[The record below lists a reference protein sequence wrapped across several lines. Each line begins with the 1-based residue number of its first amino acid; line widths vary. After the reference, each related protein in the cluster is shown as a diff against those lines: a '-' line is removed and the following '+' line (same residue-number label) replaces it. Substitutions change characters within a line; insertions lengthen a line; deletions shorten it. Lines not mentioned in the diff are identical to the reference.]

1 MNAETIR
8 DYYFALFPSEEGYPI
23 EFSITE
29 LLEFT
34 FDFDSDYSNDEKLSI
49 IDGLILDIQDYR
61 AKIDGN
67 KLSSNQE

>member
-29 LLEFT
+29 LH
-34 FDFDSDYSNDEKLSI
+34 SDYSNDEKLSI

-67 KLSSNQE
+67 KLSSNQD